1 MVDGAVSPNVSM
13 VAVNDAGGS
22 GESDSRTLEVFVAV
36 QAVEGVK
43 ELVHVKHIETCA
55 VIADKPGF
63 LLSIPTEV
71 DHGFG
76 HPGAELD
83 GVAQKIF
90 QGYAQESGIAVS
102 LQVGLDVDGDVAAGF
117 LFEEAGG
124 DGLGKLTDVEGIVHD
139 LGSGDAGKLKQ
150 CVNERSHALDRITH
164 AADIVPSRVVD
175 DPGVVFFQRETESV
189 DRAQGSAEVV
199 RDRIAEGLEFAIDGL

>member
-1 MVDGAVSPNVSM
+1 MVDGAVSPNVSV
-13 VAVNDAGGS
+13 VAVNDASDG
-22 GESDSRTLEVFVAV
+22 GESDSRTFEVFVAV

-43 ELVHVKHIETCA
+43 ELANVKHIETCA

-71 DHGFG
+71 DDGFG

-83 GVAQKIF
+83 GVAQKIL
-90 QGYAQESGIAVS
+90 QGYAEEPRIAGS
-102 LQVGLDVDGDVAAGF
+102 QQIGLDVDGDVAAGF

-124 DGLGKLTDVEGIVHD
+124 DGLGKLTDVEGIAHD
-139 LGSGDAGKLKQ
+139 LGSGDAGKLKE
-150 CVNERSHALDRITH
+150 CVNERSHALDPITNT
-164 AADIVPSRVVD
+164 ADIVPPGVVD
-175 DPGVVFFQRETESV
+175 DPGIVFFERETESV

>member
-1 MVDGAVSPNVSM
+1 M
-13 VAVNDAGGS
+13 VAMNDAGDG

-83 GVAQKIF
+83 GVAQEIF
-90 QGYAQESGIAVS
+90 QGYAQEP
-102 LQVGLDVDGDVAAGF
+102 
-117 LFEEAGG
+117 GG

-139 LGSGDAGKLKQ
+139 LDSGDAGKLKQ

-189 DRAQGSAEVV
+189 DRAQGSAQVV
-199 RDRIAEGLEFAIDGL
+199 RDRVAEGLEFAIDAL